1 MAKHLTFSVTL
12 LRVSLDKINATK
24 TERNKMRMTFN
35 QVKEAW
41 FQESDLI
48 INATENQIEKLG
60 NFLDD
65 NDYVNTVDE
74 RLYNINEE
82 ANYLLHDF
90 LKYG

>member
-1 MAKHLTFSVTL
+1 
-12 LRVSLDKINATK
+12 
-24 TERNKMRMTFN
+24 MRMTFN
-35 QVKEAW
+35 EVKEAW

-48 INATENQIEKLG
+48 VNATESQMERLA

-74 RLYNINEE
+74 RVIAIQEE
-82 ANYLLHDF
+82 ANYLLQSF

>member
-1 MAKHLTFSVTL
+1 
-12 LRVSLDKINATK
+12 
-24 TERNKMRMTFN
+24 MTFTEL
-35 QVKEAW
+35 KEAW

-48 INATENQIEKLG
+48 IKANESQIEKLK
-60 NFLDD
+60 NFLDE

-82 ANYLLHDF
+82 AEYLLDHF

>member
-1 MAKHLTFSVTL
+1 
-12 LRVSLDKINATK
+12 
-24 TERNKMRMTFN
+24 MTFN
-35 QVKEAW
+35 EVKEAW

-48 INATENQIEKLG
+48 INATESQMERLA

-74 RLYNINEE
+74 RAIAIQEE
-82 ANYLLHDF
+82 ANYLLQSF

>member
-1 MAKHLTFSVTL
+1 MIGI
-12 LRVSLDKINATK
+12 RYDYCMPIN
-24 TERNKMRMTFN
+24 E
-35 QVKEAW
+35 VKEAW

-48 INATENQIEKLG
+48 VNATESQIEKLG

-65 NDYVNTVDE
+65 NDYDNTVDE

-82 ANYLLHDF
+82 ANYLLQSF

>member
-1 MAKHLTFSVTL
+1 
-12 LRVSLDKINATK
+12 
-24 TERNKMRMTFN
+24 MTFTEL
-35 QVKEAW
+35 KEAW

-48 INATENQIEKLG
+48 IKANESQIEKLK
-60 NFLDD
+60 NFLDE

-82 ANYLLHDF
+82 ANYLLASF

>member
-1 MAKHLTFSVTL
+1 
-12 LRVSLDKINATK
+12 
-24 TERNKMRMTFN
+24 MRMSFSE
-35 QVKEAW
+35 VKEAW

-48 INATENQIEKLG
+48 INATENQIEKLS

-65 NDYVNTVDE
+65 NDYVNNVDE

-82 ANYLLHDF
+82 ANYLLDHF

>member
-1 MAKHLTFSVTL
+1 
-12 LRVSLDKINATK
+12 
-24 TERNKMRMTFN
+24 MRMTFN

-65 NDYVNTVDE
+65 NDYVNNVDE
-74 RLYNINEE
+74 RMHNINEE

>member
-1 MAKHLTFSVTL
+1 
-12 LRVSLDKINATK
+12 
-24 TERNKMRMTFN
+24 MRMTFN

-65 NDYVNTVDE
+65 NDYVNNVDE
-74 RLYNINEE
+74 RMHNINEE
-82 ANYLLHDF
+82 ANYLLQSF

>member
-1 MAKHLTFSVTL
+1 MES
-12 LRVSLDKINATK
+12 RGS
-24 TERNKMRMTFN
+24 KMRMTFN

>member
-1 MAKHLTFSVTL
+1 LTLSVAL
-12 LRVSLDKINATK
+12 FRVSLDKINATK

-82 ANYLLHDF
+82 ANYLLQSF

>member
-1 MAKHLTFSVTL
+1 M
-12 LRVSLDKINATK
+12 
-24 TERNKMRMTFN
+24 ERRGSTMRMTFN

-65 NDYVNTVDE
+65 NDYDNTVDE

-82 ANYLLHDF
+82 ANYLLQSF

>member
-1 MAKHLTFSVTL
+1 M
-12 LRVSLDKINATK
+12 
-24 TERNKMRMTFN
+24 ERRGSTMRMTFN

-48 INATENQIEKLG
+48 INATENQIEKLS

-65 NDYVNTVDE
+65 NDYVNNVDE

-82 ANYLLHDF
+82 ANYLLQSF

>member
-1 MAKHLTFSVTL
+1 
-12 LRVSLDKINATK
+12 
-24 TERNKMRMTFN
+24 MTFTEL
-35 QVKEAW
+35 KEAW

-48 INATENQIEKLG
+48 IKANESQIEKLK
-60 NFLDD
+60 NFLDE

-82 ANYLLHDF
+82 ASYLLASF

>member
-1 MAKHLTFSVTL
+1 
-12 LRVSLDKINATK
+12 
-24 TERNKMRMTFN
+24 MRMTFSE
-35 QVKEAW
+35 VKEAW

-65 NDYVNTVDE
+65 NDYDNTVDE

-82 ANYLLHDF
+82 ANYLLQSF

>member
-1 MAKHLTFSVTL
+1 
-12 LRVSLDKINATK
+12 
-24 TERNKMRMTFN
+24 MRMTFN
-35 QVKEAW
+35 EVKEAW

-48 INATENQIEKLG
+48 INATESQIEKLG

-65 NDYVNTVDE
+65 NDYDNTVDE

-82 ANYLLHDF
+82 ANYLLQSF

>member
-1 MAKHLTFSVTL
+1 
-12 LRVSLDKINATK
+12 
-24 TERNKMRMTFN
+24 MRMTFN

-48 INATENQIEKLG
+48 INATANQIEKLG